1 MTIAVIVRDIAQGNK
16 TNVNNAGQISRKVID
31 CNFIHSVPSPYLA
44 IDKIYVDRLAFI
56 QIVLSPYLIIDKI
69 LIDTLGFI

>member
-44 IDKIYVDRLAFI
+44 IDKIFVDRLAFI
-56 QIVLSPYLIIDKI
+56 QSVPNMYLVIDQI
-69 LIDTLGFI
+69 FIR